1 MPVLFA
7 AEVVEGVPNWAVIAG
22 FIVTAILAPFFRDV
36 IVANWLRLRR
46 QRMQER
52 EQDATLTAEERKLG
66 RKDKSEEERRF
77 DRLQDKINA
86 RVEANEARCQE
97 ELEAMRRQL
106 HSMYLHFAVRETL
119 VGRWMGRV
127 AGWIDHAAGKMK
139 EKGID
144 FVPFTEPPP
153 EMPPLPSLDD
163 REAAT

>member
-1 MPVLFA
+1 MPPLFA

-46 QRMQER
+46 QRMQEK
-52 EQDATLTAEERKLG
+52 EQDATLTAEERKWG

-127 AGWIDHAAGKMK
+127 AGWMDLAAGRVKDA
-139 EKGID
+139 GLPPLPD
-144 FVPFTEPPP
+144 PPQPP
-153 EMPPLPSLDD
+153 EMPPLPSPSTEDQS
-163 REAAT
+163 